1 MAFQSVVESEIKAII
16 DVGIFQNLCN
26 ETLVRELN
34 LPLNSL
40 GSKSGSNKTTFG
52 TPDTYFPDGDKYI
65 FVEYTTTE
73 NESTKLFN
81 KINDDI
87 DKCFDESFTNVP
99 LSSITRRV
107 IIKSCG

>member
-26 ETLVRELN
+26 EILVRELN

-52 TPDTYFPDGDKYI
+52 TPDTYFPDGDKNI

-73 NESTKLFN
+73 NESTKLFY

-87 DKCFDESFTNVP
+87 D
-99 LSSITRRV
+99 
-107 IIKSCG
+107 